1 MSINMSTDKKIIDR
15 LYEEVKEKGF
25 VCVGLDTSLDYLPEA
40 YKKDKTTSQAIFD
53 FNKEIIDATADI
65 TAIYKLQ
72 IAYYESYGIEGMIAY
87 KDTLAYLREKNLLS
101 IGDVKRSDIAAS
113 ASQYAK
119 AHFKGDFETDFITLN
134 PYMGM
139 DSITPYLPYIESG
152 KKGVFVLLRTSNPG
166 AEDFETLDVNGRS
179 LFYEIG
185 DKIKELNEEYLGES
199 GYGPIGLVVGA
210 THTKEVEEIRKTY
223 DKEFFLIPGFGA
235 QGADSLN
242 VYKLLNEKNGG
253 VVNNSRGV
261 LKAYQNYDDGEAN
274 VGKYARMAVEKTLK
288 DIGDNEK
295 L

>member
-1 MSINMSTDKKIIDR
+1 MKIIDR
-15 LYEEVKEKGF
+15 LYQEVREKGF
-25 VCVGLDTSLDYLPEA
+25 VCVGLDTSMDYLPA
-40 YKKDKTTSQAIFD
+40 SYKEGKTISQALVD
-53 FNKEIIDATADI
+53 FNKEIIDTTADI

-87 KDTLAYLREKNLLS
+87 RDTLAYLREKKLLS

-119 AHFKGDFETDFITLN
+119 AHFEGDFETDFITLN

-139 DSITPYLPYIESG
+139 DSISPYLPYIESG
-152 KKGVFVLLRTSNPG
+152 QKGVFVLLRTSNPG
-166 AEDFETLDVNGRS
+166 ASDFETLSVDGKE
-179 LFYEIG
+179 LFYQIG
-185 DKIKELNEEYLGES
+185 DKIKDLNENYLGES

-210 THTKEVEEIRKTY
+210 THTEEVEEIRKRY

-242 VYKLLNEKNGG
+242 VYKLLNDKNGG

-261 LKAYQNYDDGEAN
+261 LKAYLNYEDGGDN
-274 VGKYARMAVEKTLK
+274 VGKYARLAVEKTLK
-288 DIGDNEK
+288 DISINED

>member
-1 MSINMSTDKKIIDR
+1 MKIIDR
-15 LYEEVKEKGF
+15 LYQEVREKGF
-25 VCVGLDTSLDYLPEA
+25 VCVGLDTSMDYLPA
-40 YKKDKTTSQAIFD
+40 SYKEGKTISQALVD

-72 IAYYESYGIEGMIAY
+72 IAYYESYGIEGMMAY
-87 KDTLAYLREKNLLS
+87 RDTLAYLREKNLLS

-119 AHFKGDFETDFITLN
+119 AHFEGDFETDFITLN

-139 DSITPYLPYIESG
+139 DSISPYLPYIESG

-166 AEDFETLDVNGRS
+166 ASDFETLSVDGKE
-179 LFYEIG
+179 LFYQIG
-185 DKIKELNEEYLGES
+185 DKIKALNENYLGES

-210 THTKEVEEIRKTY
+210 THTEEVEEIRKRY

-242 VYKLLNEKNGG
+242 VYKLLNDKNGG

-261 LKAYQNYDDGEAN
+261 LKAYLNYEDGGDN
-274 VGKYARMAVEKTLK
+274 VGKYARLAVEKTLK
-288 DIGDNEK
+288 DISINED

>member
-1 MSINMSTDKKIIDR
+1 MKIIDR
-15 LYEEVKEKGF
+15 LYQEVEKKGF
-25 VCVGLDTSLDYLPEA
+25 VCVGLDTSMDYLPDSC
-40 YKKDKTTSQAIFD
+40 KNGKTISQALLD

-72 IAYYESYGIEGMIAY
+72 IAYYESYGIEGMMAY
-87 KDTLAYLREKNLLS
+87 RDTLAYLREKDLLS

-119 AHFKGDFETDFITLN
+119 AHFEGDFETDFITLN

-139 DSITPYLPYIESG
+139 DSISPYLPYIESG
-152 KKGVFVLLRTSNPG
+152 KKGVFVLLRTSNLG
-166 AEDFETLDVNGRS
+166 ASDFETLSVDGKE
-179 LFYEIG
+179 LFYQIG
-185 DKIKELNEEYLGES
+185 DKIKALNENYLGVS

-210 THTKEVEEIRKTY
+210 THTEEVEEIRKRY

-235 QGADSLN
+235 QGADAMN
-242 VYKLLNEKNGG
+242 VYKLLNDENGG

-261 LKAYQNYDDGEAN
+261 LKAYLNYEDGEDN
-274 VGKYARMAVEKTLK
+274 IGKYARLAVEKTLK
-288 DIGDNEK
+288 DISINED

>member
-1 MSINMSTDKKIIDR
+1 MKIIDR
-15 LYEEVKEKGF
+15 LYQEVREKGF
-25 VCVGLDTSLDYLPEA
+25 VCVGLDTSMDYLPA
-40 YKKDKTTSQAIFD
+40 SYKEGKTISQALVD

-72 IAYYESYGIEGMIAY
+72 IAYYESYGIEGMMAY
-87 KDTLAYLREKNLLS
+87 RDTLAYLREKNLLS

-119 AHFKGDFETDFITLN
+119 AHFEGDFETDFITLN

-139 DSITPYLPYIESG
+139 DSISPYLPYIESG

-166 AEDFETLDVNGRS
+166 ASDFETLSVDGNE
-179 LFYEIG
+179 LFYQIG
-185 DKIKELNEEYLGES
+185 DKIKALNENYLGES

-210 THTKEVEEIRKTY
+210 THTEEVKEIRKRY

-242 VYKLLNEKNGG
+242 VYKLLYDKNGG

-261 LKAYQNYDDGEAN
+261 LKAYLNYEDGGDN
-274 VGKYARMAVEKTLK
+274 VGKYARLAVEKTLK
-288 DIGDNEK
+288 DISINED